1 MEELSKDTMLILEMI
16 SARQGDDP
24 ELYYELMFKSI
35 CTHFNT
41 SLTLEDPQV
50 IVNGIN
56 ALVKYFEA
64 KEDYLKCHLLHKA
77 GYAIFNRI
85 E

>member
-1 MEELSKDTMLILEMI
+1 MEGLNKDTMLILELI
-16 SARQGDDP
+16 SAKQGNDH

-35 CTHFNT
+35 TCHFT
-41 SLTLEDPQV
+41 SKITKEDPQD

-56 ALVKYFEA
+56 ALVKYFES